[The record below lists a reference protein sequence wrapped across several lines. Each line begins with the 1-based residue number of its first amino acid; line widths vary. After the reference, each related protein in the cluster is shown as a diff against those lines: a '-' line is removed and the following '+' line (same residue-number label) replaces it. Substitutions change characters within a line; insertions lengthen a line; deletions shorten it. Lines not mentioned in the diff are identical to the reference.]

1 MPLIICPDCAKQFSD
16 AAAACP
22 NCGRPNRAANPPPEP
37 KKKSFATGCAGIGC
51 LSLIVLY
58 FIGSMASGPDSSSS
72 VRQSGSPSSRPAPAV
87 SAPVLELQSWSWHI
101 EYDYAIAEGTV
112 KNISSTSLKNVQAI
126 VTFHDKAGGFI
137 TSDDALI
144 EYDPILPGQTS
155 PFKVMARHNPAMK
168 NAGIDFKQLM
178 GGTLQWRERERK
190 K

>member
-1 MPLIICPDCAKQFSD
+1 
-16 AAAACP
+16 
-22 NCGRPNRAANPPPEP
+22 
-37 KKKSFATGCAGIGC
+37 
-51 LSLIVLY
+51 
-58 FIGSMASGPDSSSS
+58 
-72 VRQSGSPSSRPAPAV
+72 
-87 SAPVLELQSWSWHI
+87 VLELQSWSWHI